1 MNCQEEQMTQEMWDA
16 MPEGMTVS
24 YSRVHEQM
32 TPRVAPTVSVMNG
45 SSHHWDAEV
54 GAWYATRITNMDE
67 VMRAYSDRVSGRS
80 DVHVNAETERVYV

>member
-16 MPEGMTVS
+16 MPEGMTVN
-24 YSRVHEQM
+24 YVRQMEQM

-45 SSHHWDAEV
+45 SSHQWDAEV

-67 VMRAYSDRVSGRS
+67 LLWAYAVRTDGGDAWV
-80 DVHVNAETERVYV
+80 ATETERVYA